1 MIVIYLSNSY
11 IRVVEGESSGR
22 KINARNLY
30 YTVDHNGC
38 ILNGTVMDEEGF
50 LDIIENLWDTNQLPK
65 KGISLVIDSSQF
77 TMKVTEVP
85 LQKPKQMKQYIS
97 REFADV
103 ERISNPV
110 YGYFPL
116 PEQQV
121 HKAKVQTVMSM
132 MAPREF
138 IQNYQQ
144 LFGKL
149 GIQIERVECAMGAM
163 ARLVGSLS
171 QIRKSTCIVQYV
183 DDMTL
188 INLLVV
194 NGAYAYSSRNRL
206 FLDPGTPGFAVE
218 VARSVNNI
226 LQFAQAQNIPE
237 RITKV
242 YIAGMQVDDLDIYID
257 SIRRMN
263 EGLEAEELDPG
274 SDVAVGKVAG
284 GGGVASGFAL
294 AIGGMIKTDIKTNIM
309 AEMVKDPEK
318 EAEKRK
324 KRKVFLPI
332 GILGAILILASSVL
346 GGRTLYLYLSLQ
358 DVKEY
363 NHRADVLQ
371 ACEEYEA
378 VSSELKTVNTLRRS
392 INGLKE
398 SVLCYPLV
406 DSTVEHTVAACAA
419 GLVSAEIESYDS
431 QAGILSFD
439 TSAANVWQ
447 IHQFVA
453 LMGQQAIFASVDY
466 TGYAQDSEGQWN
478 VNVNCTMS
486 GRQEVEDDAEN
497 DGTR

>member
-1 MIVIYLSNSY
+1 
-11 IRVVEGESSGR
+11 
-22 KINARNLY
+22 
-30 YTVDHNGC
+30 
-38 ILNGTVMDEEGF
+38 MDEEGF
-50 LDIIENLWDTNQLPK
+50 LDIIQNLWDTNKLPK
-65 KGISLVIDSSQF
+65 KGINLVIDSSQI

-85 LQKPKQMKQYIS
+85 IQKPKQMKQYIS

-138 IQNYQQ
+138 IQKYQE

-149 GIQIERVECAMGAM
+149 GIQIERVECAMSAM

-171 QIRKSTCIVQYV
+171 QIRNSTCIVQYV

-194 NGAYAYSSRNRL
+194 DGAYAYSNRDRL

-218 VARSVNNI
+218 VARSVNHI

-237 RITKV
+237 QITKV
-242 YIAGMQVDDLDIYID
+242 YIAGMQVDDLDIYMD
-257 SIRRMN
+257 SIRQMS

-274 SDVAVGKVAG
+274 SDVSVGKVAG
-284 GGGVASGFAL
+284 GQSPTSGFAL
-294 AIGGMIKTDIKTNIM
+294 AIGGMIRTDIKTNIM

-318 EAEKRK
+318 EAEKRR

-332 GILGAILILASSVL
+332 GILGILMFLATSVL
-346 GGRTLYLYLSLQ
+346 GGRTLYLYLNLQ
-358 DVKEY
+358 EVKEY
-363 NHRADVLQ
+363 NNRADVLR

-378 VSSELKTVNTLRRS
+378 VSSKIEDHKYTAKKYQWIEGKCIKLSGCRQYGRTDSSSLCCWIGIRRDRK
-392 INGLKE
+392 L
-398 SVLCYPLV
+398 
-406 DSTVEHTVAACAA
+406 
-419 GLVSAEIESYDS
+419 
-431 QAGILSFD
+431 
-439 TSAANVWQ
+439 
-447 IHQFVA
+447 
-453 LMGQQAIFASVDY
+453 
-466 TGYAQDSEGQWN
+466 
-478 VNVNCTMS
+478 
-486 GRQEVEDDAEN
+486 
-497 DGTR
+497 